1 MRVPGT
7 SQTHNGVDT
16 DGSDFQDTFEDSF
29 DSSHVDRPTT
39 DSISGAWTHQGDAGR
54 GKAANDIQPFSAWT
68 RYGEPRRERPVDDPQ
83 LVSGGSGW
91 WKEQMLVDRS
101 LRTMAGL
108 TSMFALIMM
117 ILSIR
122 YLPDLL
128 ASKNETSTSVG
139 SQTGQD
145 CGSLETTNVVSS
157 KCSL

>member
-1 MRVPGT
+1 MRVSGT
-7 SQTHNGVDT
+7 SQTHSGVDT
-16 DGSDFQDTFEDSF
+16 DGSDFQDTFEHAF
-29 DSSHVDRPTT
+29 DSLHVDRPT
-39 DSISGAWTHQGDAGR
+39 SHKLSGTWTRYRDVGR
-54 GKAANDIQPFSAWT
+54 GKAANDVEHSSAWT
-68 RYGEPRRERPVDDPQ
+68 RYGGPRREKPVNDPQ
-83 LVSGGSGW
+83 IASGGSGW

-122 YLPDLL
+122 YLPDLI

-145 CGSLETTNVVSS
+145 CRSLETTNVVSS
-157 KCSL
+157 KC